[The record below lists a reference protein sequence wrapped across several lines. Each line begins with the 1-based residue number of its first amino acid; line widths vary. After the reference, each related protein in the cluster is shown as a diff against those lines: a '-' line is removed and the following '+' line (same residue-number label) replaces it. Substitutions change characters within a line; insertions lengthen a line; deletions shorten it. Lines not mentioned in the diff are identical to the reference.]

1 MYQQEKVL
9 PFGGNENKG
18 KQVSRMFDS
27 IAKTYDKINHFMSL
41 GIDRYWRNKLIRSIH
56 PFAQKLTEIPINR
69 QQKGADIL
77 DIATGTGDL
86 AILEAKRL
94 NPKSV
99 IGVDI
104 SEGMMA
110 VGREKVAKEKLDKVI
125 SFSKEDATKM
135 TFADES
141 FDIIT
146 TSFGIRNFE
155 NLDAALLEI
164 RRVLRPNGV
173 FAILE
178 LSEPI
183 VFPMK
188 QLFRIYSH
196 TFLPLIGRMIANDKN
211 SYDYLV
217 HSIEA
222 FPQGEMMTEIVKKAG
237 FSKVSFKRL
246 TFGICTLYL
255 IEK

>member
-9 PFGGNENKG
+9 PFGGTENKG
-18 KQVSRMFDS
+18 KQVSRMFDG

-41 GIDRYWRNKLIRSIH
+41 GIDRYWRNRLIRSIK
-56 PFAQKLTEIPINR
+56 PYAMNISDNASDRKD
-69 QQKGADIL
+69 KGAEIL

-86 AILEAKRL
+86 AILEAKKL

-110 VGREKVAKEKLDKVI
+110 VGKEKVANENLEKII

-135 TFADES
+135 SFADES

-155 NLDAALLEI
+155 NLDAALMEI
-164 RRVLRPNGV
+164 RRVLKPQGV

-178 LSEPI
+178 LSEPV

-196 TFLPLIGRMIANDKN
+196 SFLPLIGRMIANDKN

-222 FPQGEMMTEIVKKAG
+222 FPQGEVMTEIVKKAG
-237 FSKVSFKRL
+237 FSNVTFNRL
-246 TFGICTLYL
+246 TFGICTLYI